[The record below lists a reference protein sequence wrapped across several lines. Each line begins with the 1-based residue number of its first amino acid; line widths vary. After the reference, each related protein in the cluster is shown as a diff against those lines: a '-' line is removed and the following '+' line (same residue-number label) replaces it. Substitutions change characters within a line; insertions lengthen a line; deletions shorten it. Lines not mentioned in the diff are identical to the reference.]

1 MQLHLPV
8 VIGLMVAA
16 LVLAIGA
23 KRAHIPYN
31 VALVVGGLLI
41 TLSHVLPEAPHLEP
55 EVVFLVCLPALLF
68 EGGFTAHLDSI
79 RANLVPIALL
89 ATVGVLVAIGAT
101 GGFLHLALDLPWGPA
116 VLLGCILAVTDT
128 VSILFAFR
136 RAPVPGRLSSIV
148 LGESLFND
156 GTALVAYAAIS
167 GVVAGGAVAV
177 PVLAARVVLAT
188 VGGLAVGLALG
199 MVGSFIIRR
208 TEDPLA
214 EIMAT
219 TALAFAAFVGAE
231 ELHVSGAIAGVT
243 AGLTV
248 GATARRTLSPS
259 SQVAIHSFWEYM
271 AFGVNTF
278 LFLLVGLSS
287 NPATLLASA
296 PQTAIAVACVFAG
309 RAAAIYLP
317 FLVLGWVKPSQRV
330 PLRWQHVFII
340 GNIKGALSI
349 ALALGLPR
357 DTPFRPL
364 LVDVAFGVTFISL
377 VGQGLLLG
385 RALDWLGL
393 TRRDALAL
401 AVSEHQAKLITARA
415 ARTELDSLL
424 AAGLVPRMAYE
435 RLRSEYQVTI
445 ADAEREIRRIQER
458 NLAQGARLLLA
469 VRRRLIDAER
479 AALTAAERT
488 GLLSAEVA
496 ERHLLRLD
504 ERTLGLDR
512 LLHDTGEADARHGG
526 ESAS

>member
-23 KRAHIPYN
+23 KRAQVPYN
-31 VALVVGGLLI
+31 VALVVGGMLI

-79 RANLVPIALL
+79 RTNLLPIGLL
-89 ATVGVLVAIGAT
+89 ATVGVIVAIGAT
-101 GGFLHLALDLPWGPA
+101 GGFLHLALALPWGPA
-116 VLLGCILAVTDT
+116 VLLGCILSVTDT

-136 RAPVPGRLSSIV
+136 RAPVPGRLAAIV

-188 VGGLAVGLALG
+188 AGGLAVGLALG
-199 MVGSFIIRR
+199 MVGSFVIRR

-309 RAAAIYLP
+309 RAVAIYLP
-317 FLVLGWVKPSQRV
+317 FLVLNWVRPSQAI
-330 PLRWQHVFII
+330 PPRWQHVFVI

-377 VGQGLLLG
+377 VAQGLLLG

-393 TRRDALAL
+393 THRDALAL
-401 AVSEHQAKLITARA
+401 AVSEQQARLITARA
-415 ARTELDSLL
+415 ARAELDTLL
-424 AAGLVPRMAYE
+424 ANGMVPRMAYE
-435 RLRSEYQVTI
+435 HLRSEYQVTI

-469 VRRRLIDAER
+469 IRRRLIDAER
-479 AALTAAERT
+479 AALTTAGRT
-488 GLLSAEVA
+488 GLISLEVA

-504 ERTLGLDR
+504 ERTLGLER
-512 LLHDTGEADARHGG
+512 LLHETGEADIHHRR

>member
-23 KRAHIPYN
+23 KRAHVPYN

-136 RAPVPGRLSSIV
+136 RAPVPGRLSAIV

-167 GVVAGGAVAV
+167 GVVAGGAFTV
-177 PVLAARVVLAT
+177 PALAARVVLAT
-188 VGGLAVGLALG
+188 AGGLAVGLALG

-287 NPATLLASA
+287 NPSTLLASA

-377 VGQGLLLG
+377 VAQGLMLG

-393 TRRDALAL
+393 THRDALAL
-401 AVSEHQAKLITARA
+401 AVAEHQAKLITARA
-415 ARTELDSLL
+415 ARAELDNLL
-424 AAGLVPRMAYE
+424 AAGMVPRMAYE

-488 GLLSAEVA
+488 GLLSREVA

-504 ERTLGLDR
+504 ERTLGLDH
-512 LLHDTGEADARHGG
+512 LLQETGEAEARHGR
-526 ESAS
+526 ESAT

>member
-23 KRAHIPYN
+23 KRARVPYN
-31 VALVVGGLLI
+31 VALVVGGMLI
-41 TLSHVLPEAPHLEP
+41 TLSHILPEAPHLEP

-68 EGGFTAHLDSI
+68 EGGFTANLDSI
-79 RANLVPIALL
+79 RANLLPIALL

-101 GGFLHLALDLPWGPA
+101 GWFLHLALALPWGPA

-136 RAPVPGRLSSIV
+136 RAPVPPRLAAIV

-167 GVVAGGAVAV
+167 GIVAGAAVTV
-177 PVLAARVVLAT
+177 PVLAAKVVIAT

-199 MVGSFIIRR
+199 TVGSFVIRR

-248 GATARRTLSPS
+248 GATARKTLSPS

-287 NPATLLASA
+287 SPGTLIASA

-309 RAAAIYLP
+309 RAAAVYLP
-317 FLVLGWVKPSQRV
+317 FLFLGLIKPSQAVR
-330 PLRWQHVFII
+330 PRWQHVFVI

-357 DTPFRPL
+357 ETPFRSL
-364 LVDVAFGVTFISL
+364 LVEVAFGVTFISL
-377 VGQGLLLG
+377 VVQGLMLG
-385 RALDWLGL
+385 RVLDWLGL
-393 TRRDALAL
+393 TRRDALAI

-415 ARTELDSLL
+415 ARAELDTLL
-424 AAGLVPRMAYE
+424 ANGMVPRMAYE
-435 RLRSEYQVTI
+435 HLRSEYQVTI

-479 AALTAAERT
+479 AALTSAERT
-488 GLLSAEVA
+488 GLISPEVA

-504 ERTLGLDR
+504 ERTLALER
-512 LLHDTGEADARHGG
+512 LLHDTGESDFHHER